1 MIRLYNTFT
10 RKKEEFETLEPNL
23 VKLYVCGVT
32 VYNDAHV
39 GHAMSAL
46 VFDIMRR
53 YLEYRGYTVRH
64 VMNYTDVDDKIIRRA
79 KELGEEPLELS
90 QRYIEDYANDLDNL
104 NVLPATSNPQ
114 VSKTMP
120 LIIEFIQGLIQK
132 EAAYAAPNGDVYF
145 SVTSDDDYGKLSNRK
160 LDDMQAGARI
170 EVGEAKDHPMD
181 FALWKAAKP
190 GEISWD
196 SPWGKGRPGWH
207 IECSAMNLAEL
218 GEEPLELSQ
227 RYIEDY
233 ANDLDNLNVLPATSN
248 PQVSKTMPLIIE
260 FIQGL
265 IQKEA
270 AYAASNGD
278 VYFSVTIDD
287 DYGKLSNRKLDDMQA
302 GARIAVGEANDH
314 PMDFAL
320 WKAAKPGE
328 ISWDSPWGKGRP
340 GWHIECS
347 AMNLAELGEQIDIH
361 GGGNDLI
368 FPHHENEI
376 AQTESYT
383 GKQFARYWVHNGM
396 LQLGGEKMSKSL
408 GNMVTIKDFLKT
420 RDADVMRMLVL
431 SGNYRAPL
439 IFNEETQDAAEK
451 NIERLK
457 TAIRPASA
465 SASGFSAEAAS
476 VLVPQADST
485 KQSFTNAM
493 DDDFNAPLA
502 LAALYEL
509 VKAINTARDNGANDE
524 QLKSAQGTLR
534 ELTDVLGLR
543 LQEKQGS
550 SDADAQ
556 VNDLIAERTEA
567 RQQKQWARSDELR
580 DQLKEMGV
588 TIEDSKDGTKW
599 RWG

>member
-1 MIRLYNTFT
+1 MIRLYNTLT
-10 RKKEEFETLEPNL
+10 QKKEEFETLEPNL

-53 YLEYRGYTVRH
+53 HLEYRGYTVRH

-79 KELGEEPLELS
+79 NELGEEPLALS
-90 QRYIEDYANDLDNL
+90 QRYIEDYANDLNNL
-104 NVLPATSNPQ
+104 NVLPATSNPR

-132 EAAYAAPNGDVYF
+132 EAAYAVPNGDVYF
-145 SVTSDDDYGKLSNRK
+145 SVISDDDYGKLSNRK

-170 EVGEAKDHPMD
+170 EVGEAK
-181 FALWKAAKP
+181 
-190 GEISWD
+190 
-196 SPWGKGRPGWH
+196 
-207 IECSAMNLAEL
+207 
-218 GEEPLELSQ
+218 
-227 RYIEDY
+227 
-233 ANDLDNLNVLPATSN
+233 
-248 PQVSKTMPLIIE
+248 
-260 FIQGL
+260 
-265 IQKEA
+265 
-270 AYAASNGD
+270 
-278 VYFSVTIDD
+278 
-287 DYGKLSNRKLDDMQA
+287 
-302 GARIAVGEANDH
+302 DH

-396 LQLGGEKMSKSL
+396 LQFGGEKMSKSL
-408 GNMVTIKDFLKT
+408 GNMVTIKDFIS
-420 RDADVMRMLVL
+420 RRSADVMRMLVL

-439 IFNEETQDAAEK
+439 IFNDETQDAAEK

-457 TAIRPASA
+457 TALRPASP
-465 SASGFSAEAAS
+465 SANGLSAEAAS
-476 VLVPQADST
+476 AIASQADSA
-485 KQSFTNAM
+485 KESFVNAM
-493 DDDFNAPLA
+493 DDDFNTPLA

-509 VKAINTARDNGANDE
+509 VKAINTARDNDANDE
-524 QLKSAQGTLR
+524 QLKPAQSMLR
-534 ELTDVLGLR
+534 ELTGVLGLR
-543 LQEKQGS
+543 LVEKQGS
-550 SDADAQ
+550 SEQDAQ
-556 VNDLIAERTEA
+556 VEALIAERNEA
-567 RQQKQWARSDELR
+567 RTQKQWARSDELR

-588 TIEDSKDGTKW
+588 TIEDSKDGTTW
-599 RWG
+599 RWS